1 MSWKKEIK
9 EISLRKKLALGQGG
23 KEAIDLQHAK
33 GRLTLRERINLLLD
47 DNSFEE
53 VGKISGGIE
62 HKDDGSI
69 ESFTP
74 ANFILGFGEIDKKKV
89 VIGGE
94 DFTVKGGSPNAAG
107 NRKSVYTEE
116 LAVQYKFPLIRLH
129 EGGGGSVAG
138 PSKEKKDMV
147 VTQYFL
153 DRDSRQLQRV

>member
-74 ANFILGFGEIDKKKV
+74 ANFILGFFEIDKKKV

-94 DFTVKGGSPNAAG
+94 DFTVKGGSPNAA
-107 NRKSVYTEE
+107 
-116 LAVQYKFPLIRLH
+116 
-129 EGGGGSVAG
+129 
-138 PSKEKKDMV
+138 
-147 VTQYFL
+147 
-153 DRDSRQLQRV
+153 